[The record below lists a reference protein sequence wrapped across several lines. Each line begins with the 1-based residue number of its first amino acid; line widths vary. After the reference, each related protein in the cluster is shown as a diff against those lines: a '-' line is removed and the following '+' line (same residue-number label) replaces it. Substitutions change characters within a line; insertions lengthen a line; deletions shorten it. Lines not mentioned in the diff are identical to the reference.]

1 MITYKMLA
9 PMYRISFDVPYCD
22 VARIQS
28 QFPQASIVPVGER
41 EIELQPRPFINVFD
55 CEVSLAFFIPL
66 DTIEVIAAFPTDEL
80 TPRERNI
87 LIAAV
92 ERQGGAVNMS
102 GWYEVDSE
110 AMKIVESVKVQEFLK
125 DYLMNRLHI
134 AVEVKG
140 EV

>member
-1 MITYKMLA
+1 MLA

-22 VARIQS
+22 VAQIQS
-28 QFPQASIVPVGER
+28 QFPQAAIVPVGRR

-55 CEVSLAFFIPL
+55 REVSLAFFIPL
-66 DTIEVIAAFPTDEL
+66 DTIEAIAVFPTDEL

-92 ERQGGAVNMS
+92 ERQGGAVNIS

-110 AMKIVESVKVQEFLK
+110 VMKVVESTKVQEFLK
-125 DYLMNRLHI
+125 DYLTKRLHI
-134 AVEVKG
+134 AVGVD
-140 EV
+140 